1 MRKVTNIFKAQ
12 FGGGT
17 EQTDSAKM
25 MTQSIYSAIK
35 KGQTPKQVYEAL
47 IERKVNQDMAL
58 QLVTSVVNFMMQNG
72 ELEQEDLE
80 EQEQQEAQAAQ
91 QKAEEDAIAEQQMAA
106 DKDAEAEAQMNT
118 YNEQSLAAANEDPGY
133 DQEAQAV
140 LGFQD
145 GGGLDMAAMYS
156 QMQKQAPDAT
166 QGMDSLIAA
175 TAGTQSI
182 SFPGIEEYVYP
193 YMPILSEDPSFD
205 PSMFAKYGGAAKK
218 KFTKNVMGLLK
229 KAEGGEDEVLNDTTA
244 SQFDT
249 LDGEVKKK
257 QSSFINAV
265 GEEAKKL
272 KINEWFNKLQET
284 GDPMLEQL
292 TSPAPE
298 VPNPAEQQM
307 KRGGSKQNKKYQR
320 LLKKANKLLN
330 INEMPGTL
338 GLPVDYYN
346 KFNSGFRD
354 QRFGTI
360 DSEDLARFTDQQ
372 KEVSIN
378 PSRGYMPYIDVY
390 ESGFFGRPKKY
401 RIGYTPVGIQPKDK
415 SSQQQA
421 EEATVKNNIR
431 YLPNPGYEGS
441 EAPAGTMLDIV
452 DDVSVKPISF
462 GADWREHGKTAFGV
476 TPNSQIATPI
486 LMGAQQY
493 IQPEVSVSNTKIIG
507 DAKIMKKGK
516 GSQPGYV
523 QYEIQVPA
531 PNGQMFTIQTEFNR
545 EPTEADIQELIQ
557 SATEK
562 QTGGVVGSGDP
573 SIPALSQFVYGGM
586 DFPEESKNTNDPY
599 FTDTYPMQMAQ
610 QGGDPTQFTHY
621 THGADD
627 IFHDQMNMMVAQN
640 GAEVQAFDPS
650 QMYNLDYLKTLV
662 KDLKHEGKLA
672 RRDGRRSARATN
684 STLRDYLLP
693 VNPMLR
699 YSGSW
704 AEQMGMPYNYETGL
718 AYEGSLDGAKLATRD
733 VTDRG
738 IFGRPKEWTDYYILN
753 SDGEPAFNP
762 NQQPQFNQEEVSQEI
777 QDQEDYGKLGMRAR
791 MAVNKGERKTERQLE
806 RGERKGYNEPTPS
819 SKNQSLEEF
828 ATSLG
833 YPDVETLRKAIN
845 DKTIKNF
852 EIPEEL
858 RKQMMEY
865 QEGGQPQFNFYD
877 QLNENLYNPIE
888 EYRRG
893 GRLRRASMGMANT
906 SVAYNDNPIFN
917 NGLDPNAVL
926 GNQDQAAPIQSPD
939 YWSNMSGTQ
948 TQFNPP
954 QQPTDQITINQND
967 QAQGTIQQKQDPIKL
982 PNIIGVD
989 RRRQDMTTFDPEAML
1004 NTGNAAARGV
1014 LGFLNRKD
1022 DRQQEQE
1029 MYANNF
1035 NPMNIYGKKERMD
1048 RGDWEVNQGSYRM
1061 NQTGADRL
1069 GRSKQYGGQAFN
1081 EGEELYMTE
1090 EEIKQFLANGG
1101 QLEYL

>member
-12 FGGGT
+12 LGGGT
-17 EQTDSAKM
+17 EQADSAKM
-25 MTQSIYSAIK
+25 MTQSIYTAIK
-35 KGQTPKQVYEAL
+35 KGQTPKEVYEAL
-47 IERKVNQDMAL
+47 VARKVAPDMAL
-58 QLVTSVVNFMMQNG
+58 QLVTSVVNYMMQNG
-72 ELEQEDLE
+72 ELEQKDLE
-80 EQEQQEAQAAQ
+80 EQEQEEAQVAQ
-91 QKAEEDAIAEQQMAA
+91 QKAEEEAAAQAQIEA
-106 DKDAEAEAQMNT
+106 DKNAEAEAQMNQ
-118 YNEQSLAAANEDPGY
+118 YRDQSLEAANEDPGY
-133 DQEAQAV
+133 DEEAQAV
-140 LGFQD
+140 LGFQE
-145 GGGLDMAAMYS
+145 GGGLDIAAMYD
-156 QMQKQAPDAT
+156 QMQEQMPDAT

-193 YMPILSEDPSFD
+193 YMPLYNGDANFD
-205 PSMFAKYGGAAKK
+205 PSQYAKYGGSANKR
-218 KFTKNVMGLLK
+218 KFTKNVMSLLK

-257 QSSFINAV
+257 QSSFVNAV
-265 GEEAKKL
+265 GEQAKKL
-272 KINEWFNKLQET
+272 KIEEWFNKLQET
-284 GDPMLEQL
+284 GDPMLQQL

-307 KRGGSKQNKKYQR
+307 KRGGSKKNKKYER

-338 GLPVDYYN
+338 GLPIDYYN
-346 KFNSGFRD
+346 KFVPGFRD

-360 DSEDLARFTDQQ
+360 DSQDLASFIGQQ
-372 KEVSIN
+372 KEVSVN

-401 RIGYTPVGIQPKDK
+401 RIGYTPVGIQPEDK
-415 SSQQQA
+415 SSEQQA
-421 EEATVKNNIR
+421 EEATVKNNLR
-431 YLPNPGYEGS
+431 YLPHPGYEGS
-441 EAPAGTMLDIV
+441 EAPAGTMLDII

-462 GADWREHGKTAFGV
+462 GSDWRTDGRTTFGV
-476 TPNSQIATPI
+476 TPNTEIATPV
-486 LMGAQQY
+486 LMG
-493 IQPEVSVSNTKIIG
+493 QPQITPEIPVSNTKIIG
-507 DAKIMKKGK
+507 GAKVVKKGR

-523 QYEIQVPA
+523 QYEIQVPSMG
-531 PNGQMFTIQTEFNR
+531 PGTQMFTVQTEFNR

-557 SATEK
+557 SVNEK
-562 QTGGVVGSGDP
+562 ETGGIVGSGDP
-573 SIPALSQFVYGGM
+573 SVPSLTQFVYGGM

-610 QGGDPTQFTHY
+610 DGGDPTAYTHY

-627 IFHDQMNMMVAQN
+627 IFHDQMNMMVAKN
-640 GAEVQAFDPS
+640 GTEVQAFDPN

-662 KDLKHEGKLA
+662 KDLKHEDRLA
-672 RRDGRRSARATN
+672 RRDGRRAARATN

-693 VNPMLR
+693 VNPMFR

-704 AEQMGMPYNYETGL
+704 AEQVGMPYEYGTGNIFQ
-718 AYEGSLDGAKLATRD
+718 GSLDNAQLATRD
-733 VTDRG
+733 VTARG
-738 IFGRPKEWTDYYILN
+738 LLGRPKEWTDYYILN
-753 SDGEPAFNP
+753 AEGQPVFDP
-762 NQQPQFNQEEVSQEI
+762 NQKLELDVEQDPQKY
-777 QDQEDYGKLGMRAR
+777 QEDTQDESKLSLRAT
-791 MAVNKGERKTERQLE
+791 MAINRGDRKTQRQTERA
-806 RGERKGYNEPTPS
+806 ERKGY
-819 SKNQSLEEF
+819 
-828 ATSLG
+828 
-833 YPDVETLRKAIN
+833 
-845 DKTIKNF
+845 
-852 EIPEEL
+852 
-858 RKQMMEY
+858 QM
-865 QEGGQPQFNFYD
+865 GGQPEPNFYD
-877 QLNENLYNPIE
+877 QLDEALYAPIE

-906 SVAYNDNPIFN
+906 SIAYNDNPIFN
-917 NGLDPNAVL
+917 NGLDPNVVL
-926 GNQDQAAPIQSPD
+926 GNQGQAAPIQTPD
-939 YWSNMSGTQ
+939 YWNNIPGTQ
-948 TQFNPP
+948 QQVTPP
-954 QQPTDQITINQND
+954 QADYSKQYNQFDPIGVTINQND
-967 QAQGTIQQKQDPIKL
+967 QAQGTIQEKQDTITAPSY
-982 PNIIGVD
+982 NIIGVN
-989 RRRQDMTTFDPEAML
+989 RRRQDMRTFDPEAML

-1029 MYANNF
+1029 MYDTNF

-1069 GRSKQYGGQAFN
+1069 GRSKQYGGQAFD

-1090 EEIKQFLANGG
+1090 EEIREFLANGG

>member
-1 MRKVTNIFKAQ
+1 M
-12 FGGGT
+12 
-17 EQTDSAKM
+17 
-25 MTQSIYSAIK
+25 
-35 KGQTPKQVYEAL
+35 
-47 IERKVNQDMAL
+47 
-58 QLVTSVVNFMMQNG
+58 
-72 ELEQEDLE
+72 
-80 EQEQQEAQAAQ
+80 
-91 QKAEEDAIAEQQMAA
+91 
-106 DKDAEAEAQMNT
+106 
-118 YNEQSLAAANEDPGY
+118 
-133 DQEAQAV
+133 
-140 LGFQD
+140 
-145 GGGLDMAAMYS
+145 
-156 QMQKQAPDAT
+156 
-166 QGMDSLIAA
+166 
-175 TAGTQSI
+175 
-182 SFPGIEEYVYP
+182 
-193 YMPILSEDPSFD
+193 
-205 PSMFAKYGGAAKK
+205 
-218 KFTKNVMGLLK
+218 
-229 KAEGGEDEVLNDTTA
+229 
-244 SQFDT
+244 
-249 LDGEVKKK
+249 
-257 QSSFINAV
+257 
-265 GEEAKKL
+265 
-272 KINEWFNKLQET
+272 
-284 GDPMLEQL
+284 
-292 TSPAPE
+292 
-298 VPNPAEQQM
+298 
-307 KRGGSKQNKKYQR
+307 
-320 LLKKANKLLN
+320 
-330 INEMPGTL
+330 
-338 GLPVDYYN
+338 
-346 KFNSGFRD
+346 
-354 QRFGTI
+354 
-360 DSEDLARFTDQQ
+360 
-372 KEVSIN
+372 
-378 PSRGYMPYIDVY
+378 
-390 ESGFFGRPKKY
+390 
-401 RIGYTPVGIQPKDK
+401 
-415 SSQQQA
+415 
-421 EEATVKNNIR
+421 
-431 YLPNPGYEGS
+431 PNPGYEGS

-486 LMGAQQY
+486 LMGGQQY
-493 IQPEVSVSNTKIIG
+493 VQPEVSVSNTKIIG
-507 DAKIMKKGK
+507 DAKVMKKGK

-531 PNGQMFTIQTEFNR
+531 PNGQMFAIQTEFNR

-562 QTGGVVGSGDP
+562 ETGGIVGSGDP
-573 SIPALSQFVYGGM
+573 SVPSLSQFVYGGT

-599 FTDTYPMQMAQ
+599 FSDTFLAPTPVPLPQPQ
-610 QGGDPTQFTHY
+610 QPADPTEYTHY
-621 THGADD
+621 THGSDD
-627 IFHDQMNMMVAQN
+627 VFHDQMNMMTVAQN
-640 GAEVQAFDPS
+640 GAEVQAFDPN

-662 KDLKHEGKLA
+662 KDLKHEDKLA
-672 RRDGRRSARATN
+672 RRDGRRSAGATN

-762 NQQPQFNQEEVSQEI
+762 NQQPQFNPEEVSQEM
-777 QDQEDYGKLGMRAR
+777 QNQEQEDYGKLGMKAR

-806 RGERKGYNEPTPS
+806 RAERKGYQDGGQTNFYTVQGSDGVYRKVNGKWEVDWNRSGNFQPLSKGDLAKRTAVLNSQAKPLYDSVYDDLYSTKQSSYSAKPKPS
-819 SKNQSLEEF
+819 PNKKLTQEDKAAQEKFEKSFDVKTGPKEMTIDDYQYPAGTNAAASWESQKEQLPQAYKDVNDFYSNWYMGRATIPEFRDVALQRYNALNPQVTVQSQEDFERDHPNSVFAATYRKTTSDANKDKANQIF
-828 ATSLG
+828 IANAM
-833 YPDVETLRKAIN
+833 YPDMGANDYYNYMEGDPKQALKYFTNEYGHEKSHWYENNFPQEGTNPDYYDDELPSKSQIYTKGKPTRDYFEVDNSPEASIWTNDRFKGVPAEQLSYLGKPTELRARLNVWRMQNNIDPTKKYTIDEIRKIMDDN
-845 DKTIKNF
+845 IKNF
-852 EIPEEL
+852 GDSHNNVRELYKLINNNPEALKEL
-858 RKQMMEY
+858 NDRYVSNDSNKELNMAAD
-865 QEGGQPQFNFYD
+865 GGQANNFYD
-877 QLNENLYNPIE
+877 QLNESLYNPIE

-917 NGLDPNAVL
+917 NGLDPNVVL
-926 GNQDQAAPIQSPD
+926 GNQNQGAPIQTPD
-939 YWSNMSGTQ
+939 YWSNMTGTQ

-967 QAQGTIQQKQDPIKL
+967 QAQGTVQQKQDPIKL

-1014 LGFLNRKD
+1014 LGFLNNKADRK
-1022 DRQQEQE
+1022 QEQE

-1090 EEIKQFLANGG
+1090 EEIKEFLANGG